1 MSGPKKVTNLNLVKS
16 DKKSEIKSC
25 PFSKRDCFRTR

>member
-16 DKKSEIKSC
+16 DKKSE
-25 PFSKRDCFRTR
+25 SKVSAFLQERLFQN